1 MDTTLKQFLLPKVT
15 RKYLLRISIVIVVA
29 VLFFKFVCVPF
40 RVKGYSMM
48 PTYQNGEF
56 NFCFR
61 PEQWFSKPER
71 KDVVVIR
78 MSGTSIMLLKR
89 VVALEGDTV
98 EFRSGTLYV
107 NGEKTKEAYVRY
119 PCNWNLPPRR
129 VAKNHVYVVGDN
141 RNVSLQVHQF
151 GQTHV
156 NRIIGEPIWK
166 K

>member
-1 MDTTLKQFLLPKVT
+1 
-15 RKYLLRISIVIVVA
+15 
-29 VLFFKFVCVPF
+29 
-40 RVKGYSMM
+40 MM

-61 PEQWFSKPER
+61 PGQLFSNADR

-78 MSGTSIMLLKR
+78 MAGTSIMLLKR

-107 NGEKTKEAYVRY
+107 HGEKTQEAYVRY
-119 PCNWNLPPRR
+119 PCDWNLPPRR
-129 VAKNHVYVVGDN
+129 VVKNHVYVVGDN
-141 RNVSLQVHQF
+141 RSVPIQVHQF

-166 K
+166 N